1 MCKIVGGGEGR
12 RPGEEGGRT
21 PRLEAG
27 CIQRRV
33 EGSGG
38 VTHTETAKEVR
49 EDWAVGNFFSP
60 PFSFL
65 KESLA
70 RGKDR
75 VNARECIGY

>member
-1 MCKIVGGGEGR
+1 VCKIVGGGEGR

-49 EDWAVGNFFSP
+49 EDWAAGKILFF
-60 PFSFL
+60 FLILSFL
-65 KESLA
+65 FSKNLSHEA
-70 RGKDR
+70 RT
-75 VNARECIGY
+75 E